1 MCRSILF
8 SMMASLMFSIPAL
21 AAAKPADAKASATK
35 PAAVAPRAANLYA
48 EIATDMD
55 GKPAPL
61 AKFAGKVALVVNT
74 ASRCGLTSQ
83 YEGLQKLQA
92 KYEAKG
98 FVVLGFPSNDFFGQE
113 PGSNQEIKLF
123 CEKNYQVSFPLF
135 GKDHVKGDKKQPV
148 YRYLTEGP
156 QADFRGEISWNFEK
170 FIVGRDGRIVAR
182 FNPRVK
188 PEDPELISKLE
199 QAISS
204 P

>member
-1 MCRSILF
+1 MSRLNVGGVV
-8 SMMASLMFSIPAL
+8 LL
-21 AAAKPADAKASATK
+21 AALMTVPAMAKGPEKKVVPA
-35 PAAVAPRAANLYA
+35 PPRAAHFYA

-74 ASRCGLTSQ
+74 ASRCGLTPQ

-92 KYEAKG
+92 KYDSKG
-98 FVVLGFPSNDFFGQE
+98 FVVLGFPSNDFLGQE
-113 PGSNQEIKLF
+113 PGTNQEIKIF

-135 GKDHVKGDKKQPV
+135 GKDHVKGQAKQAT
-148 YRYLTEGP
+148 YQYLTDGP

-170 FIVGRDGRIVAR
+170 FIIGRDGKILAR
-182 FNPRVK
+182 FSPRVK
-188 PEDPELISKLE
+188 PEDPELITKLE
-199 QAISS
+199 QALTS

>member
-1 MCRSILF
+1 MCRLNIS
-8 SMMASLMFSIPAL
+8 SMIALLALLLPAL
-21 AAAKPADAKASATK
+21 KSEAAPAGKPVAKPAAAKVS
-35 PAAVAPRAANLYA
+35 AANLYA
-48 EIATDMD
+48 EIATDLD

-61 AKFAGKVALVVNT
+61 AKFSGKVALVVNT

-83 YEGLQKLQA
+83 YEGLQKLQSR
-92 KYEAKG
+92 YESKG

-113 PGSNQEIKLF
+113 PGTNQEIKIF

-135 GKDHVKGDKKQPV
+135 GKDHVKGEKKQTV

-156 QADFRGEISWNFEK
+156 QEDFRGEISWNFEK

-182 FNPRVK
+182 FSPRVK
-188 PEDPELISKLE
+188 PEDPELIAKLE
-199 QAISS
+199 QAISN

>member
-1 MCRSILF
+1 MCRLNIS
-8 SMMASLMFSIPAL
+8 SMIVLLVLSLPAQESEAAPTAKPAARP
-21 AAAKPADAKASATK
+21 AAAKVS
-35 PAAVAPRAANLYA
+35 AANLYA
-48 EIATDMD
+48 EIATDME
-55 GKPAPL
+55 GNPTPL

-83 YEGLQKLQA
+83 YEGLQKLQSR
-92 KYEAKG
+92 YEAKG

-113 PGSNQEIKLF
+113 PGTNQEIKIF

-135 GKDHVKGDKKQPV
+135 GKDHVKGEKKQPV

-170 FIVGRDGRIVAR
+170 FIIGRDGRIVAR
-182 FNPRVK
+182 FSPRVK
-188 PEDPELISKLE
+188 PEDPELIAKLE
-199 QAISS
+199 QAISN

>member
-1 MCRSILF
+1 MCRLNIS
-8 SMMASLMFSIPAL
+8 SMIALMALLLPAL
-21 AAAKPADAKASATK
+21 KSEAAPAGKPVAKPAAAKVS
-35 PAAVAPRAANLYA
+35 AANLYA
-48 EIATDMD
+48 EIATDLD

-61 AKFAGKVALVVNT
+61 AKFSGKVALVVNT

-83 YEGLQKLQA
+83 YEGLQKLQSR
-92 KYEAKG
+92 YESKG

-113 PGSNQEIKLF
+113 PGTNQEIKIF

-135 GKDHVKGDKKQPV
+135 GKDHVKGEKKQTV

-156 QADFRGEISWNFEK
+156 QEDFRGEISWNFEK

-182 FNPRVK
+182 FSPRVK
-188 PEDPELISKLE
+188 PEDPELIAKLE
-199 QAISS
+199 QAISN